1 MNPRELREQ
10 ELEYCKGNIDYFV
23 ETYCHIED
31 KESAEVVQPF
41 TLWPMQRDLLFSL
54 YEHKLNV
61 VLKARQLGVTWLA
74 LAIAAH
80 LLVTTEGRTVV
91 AISRTEEDSKE
102 LTRRLAFIL
111 RNMPELVAEEREQK
125 AFDGPVFKATTLSIE
140 IKHKGATSYW
150 KAFPSA
156 AGAGRGFSA
165 DILILDEWA
174 FQQYA
179 EEIWA
184 SIFPVVNRPY
194 GGKVIGV
201 STIERGTLF
210 ENIVMNHE
218 DNGFNLQFL
227 PWYADPRRTQDWY
240 DKTLKALGE
249 VKMVA
254 EYPATIEEALST
266 PGGSYFPEVKMS
278 IHGRD
283 EPFTDE
289 VLRYI
294 SFDYGLDMFACH
306 WYAMDARGNVRIY
319 REICEP
325 NLTISQ
331 ACEMIKKQSGDEEIE
346 MILAP
351 HDMFN
356 RESVTGKSR
365 SDIFA
370 EYGVPLT
377 RVSKDF
383 EAGCAAMKEY
393 LRVDEL
399 TGRPKL
405 TIRNAPVLMD
415 SLMRIQKDKN
425 RPKVYAKQP
434 HELTHAVDALRGFC
448 VFWVNGPEIINNRRT
463 TVWTSDMMEDF
474 QNANPKDREM
484 LLRKYGNP
492 RN

>member
-1 MNPRELREQ
+1 MKPGELRAQ
-10 ELEYCKGNIDYFV
+10 ELEYCKGDIEYFV
-23 ETYCHIED
+23 TTYCHIED

-41 TLWPMQRDLLFSL
+41 NLWPMQRTLLYSI
-54 YEHKLNV
+54 YEHKLNA

-74 LAIAAH
+74 LAIACH

-91 AISRTEEDSKE
+91 AISRTEDDSKE
-102 LTRRLAFIL
+102 LTRRIAFML
-111 RNMPELVAEEREQK
+111 RNMPELVSEKKEG
-125 AFDGPVFKATTLSIE
+125 FDGPVFKATTLSIE
-140 IKHKGATSYW
+140 ITRHNGASSYW

-165 DILILDEWA
+165 DLLILDEWA
-174 FQQYA
+174 FQANA

-194 GGKVIGV
+194 GGKVIGI

-210 ENIVMNHE
+210 EKIVIEHE
-218 DNGFNLQFL
+218 NNGFNLQFL
-227 PWYADPRRTQDWY
+227 PWYADPRRDKAWY
-240 DKTLKALGE
+240 DRTFNALGE

-266 PGGSYFPEVKMS
+266 PGGNFFPEVKRG
-278 IHGRD
+278 IHDKD

-294 SFDYGLDMFACH
+294 AFDFGLDMFACH
-306 WYAMDARGNVRIY
+306 WYAMDSKGNVRIY
-319 REICEP
+319 REVCVP

-331 ACEMIKKQSGDEEIE
+331 ACEMIKTNSGDEEIE

-356 RESVTGKSR
+356 RETVTGKSR
-365 SDIFA
+365 ADIFA
-370 EYGVPLT
+370 ENGVPLT
-377 RVSKDF
+377 RVSRDF
-383 EAGCAAMKEY
+383 EAGCAAIKEY
-393 LRVDEL
+393 LKVDEL
-399 TGRPKL
+399 TGRPRL

-415 SLMRIQKDKN
+415 SLMRIQRDKN
-425 RPKVYAKQP
+425 RPNVYAKQP

-448 VFWVNGPEIINNRRT
+448 IFWVNGPEIFNRSRRT
-463 TVWTSDMMEDF
+463 EWTNDMMEDY

-484 LLRKYGNP
+484 LLRKYGSP